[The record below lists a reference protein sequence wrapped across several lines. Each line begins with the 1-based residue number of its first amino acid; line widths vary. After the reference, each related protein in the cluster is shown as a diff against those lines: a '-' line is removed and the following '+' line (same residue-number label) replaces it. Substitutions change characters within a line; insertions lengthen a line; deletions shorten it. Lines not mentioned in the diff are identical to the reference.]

1 MGELVTLTEDKK
13 KRLLKFLQEEDLLA
27 KSEVYDPLQAKHEE
41 LNKLYY
47 GETEP
52 RSEDWMSNFPI
63 LMGATFTDATSARF
77 LNTMFAYKP
86 TFTLEP
92 TRNSSWMDV
101 AKHTED
107 FMEFKVK
114 TEMKLYREMR
124 KVVFEACRLG
134 TGALL
139 MPWVRRTE
147 RVPVKRLLWTSSMEV
162 ELVNGIVMK
171 ALPLRDLIYPGGYS
185 EVEDLPWWSRKMHWT
200 PMNLKIQKRKKL
212 YFNIDKV
219 VNYQVPAGDAE
230 QAEAQQRAGEEP
242 GMSTRIL
249 GRETYLW
256 HDMKDDGDYRKYIC
270 TWHPDA
276 NEILRLEEDTY
287 PSWPLKL
294 FRYGPRDYGIMGLG
308 VMEMSAPYDNA
319 LYSLYNLL
327 VDNFKVSTMACFAA
341 VKGTGIKADTVIRPA
356 KIFILNNIEDLRAL
370 PMGQPY
376 NLNPAFARMV
386 WELGERRTGISDYA
400 LGRESAGSGGT
411 ATGTLALIQ
420 EGQRRFDLTI
430 RDFREGMDDVG
441 MFVLTMQHKHLPR
454 EQPYMVLGEN
464 GKWVQQFL
472 DMPSSLPYLSLGI
485 KSSMS
490 HVALNK
496 EIEKQDALAT
506 FQLLE
511 KYYQSVTQLLLL
523 MSQVP
528 PEVAA
533 TLQKIA
539 KAAALKLKKVLETF
553 GEMTPEVY
561 TDIIPEGAAQAAMQR
576 PPMMQG
582 GPGAGAQ

>member
-1 MGELVTLTEDKK
+1 MDDLVKLTENQK
-13 KRLLKFLQEEDLLA
+13 KRLLKFLEEEDETA
-27 KSEVYDPLQAKHEE
+27 KREVYDPLHEKHET
-41 LNKLYY
+41 LNNLYY
-47 GETEP
+47 GEVEP

-63 LMGATFTDATSARF
+63 QMGATFTDATTARF

-92 TRNSSWMDV
+92 TRNSTWMDV
-101 AKHTED
+101 AKNTERM
-107 FMEFKVK
+107 MEFKVK

-139 MPWVRRTE
+139 MPWVRKTE
-147 RVPVKRLLWTSSMEV
+147 RVPVKTWLWTRMQEI
-162 ELVNGIVMK
+162 ETVNGPIAR
-171 ALPLRDLIYPGGYS
+171 ALPIRDLIYPSGYS

-200 PMNLKIQKRKKL
+200 EMNLKVQAHYKK
-212 YFNIDKV
+212 YFNTDKV
-219 VNYQVPAGDAE
+219 MKYEVPIDE
-230 QAEAQQRAGEEP
+230 KQREAQERAGEEP
-242 GMSTRIL
+242 GLSSRII

-256 HDMKDDGDYRKYIC
+256 HDMKDDGDYQKYIC
-270 TWHPDA
+270 TWHPDSK
-276 NEILRLEEDTY
+276 EILRLEKDTY

-308 VMEMSAPYDNA
+308 VMEMAAPYDNA

-327 VDNFKVSTMACFAA
+327 VDNFKVSTMACFAGK
-341 VKGTGIKADTVIRPA
+341 KGSGLKADTVIRPA
-356 KIFILNNIEDLRAL
+356 KLFLLNDPQDLQVL

-376 NLNPAFARMV
+376 NLNPAFTRMV

-400 LGRESAGSGGT
+400 LGRESSAAGSRAT

-430 RDFREGMDDVG
+430 RDFREGMDELG
-441 MFVLTMQHKHLPR
+441 MFLLTMFHRHLPR
-454 EQPYMVLGEN
+454 EVPYMVLGEN
-464 GKWVQQFL
+464 GRWVQEFL
-472 DMPSSLPYLSLGI
+472 EMPTMPPYLSLGI

-496 EIEKQDALAT
+496 EVEKQDAMAT

-511 KYYQSVTQLLLL
+511 RYYQNVTQMMLL
-523 MSQVP
+523 MPQVP
-528 PEVAA
+528 PDVQAV
-533 TLQKIA
+533 LQRIM
-539 KAAALKLKKVLETF
+539 KAAAEKLKKVLTTF
-553 GEMTPEVY
+553 GEMTPEMY
-561 TDIIPEGAAQAAMQR
+561 TDVAVPGEGFEERREVPRGEGM
-576 PPMMQG
+576 
-582 GPGAGAQ
+582 